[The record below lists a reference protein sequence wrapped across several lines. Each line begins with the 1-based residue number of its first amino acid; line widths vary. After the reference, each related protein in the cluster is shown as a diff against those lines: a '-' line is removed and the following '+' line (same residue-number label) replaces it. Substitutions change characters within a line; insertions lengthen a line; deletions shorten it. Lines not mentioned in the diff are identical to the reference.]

1 MITNDFSNLLVSRI
15 LVPPPPLVIQ
25 FIQHKPMIM
34 SLSWNSFISQFYF
47 LDITF
52 KIDIIHLQKIHP
64 FKIYNSVVFSIFR
77 KLCNHHNYFNSKTF
91 SSSQME
97 MPYPS
102 FFLRPLAFTYFLD
115 VSSPW
120 NWGASLGPAFRPN
133 ESRLQAPSVLQD
145 ARASPL
151 LAASGRPQCVWA
163 TFRLPAHRLVGVW
176 VVSAFWLLGVVML
189 WVFVCSERAL
199 SALLGEEWN
208 CGVV

>member
-1 MITNDFSNLLVSRI
+1 
-15 LVPPPPLVIQ
+15 
-25 FIQHKPMIM
+25 
-34 SLSWNSFISQFYF
+34 
-47 LDITF
+47 
-52 KIDIIHLQKIHP
+52 
-64 FKIYNSVVFSIFR
+64 
-77 KLCNHHNYFNSKTF
+77 
-91 SSSQME
+91 ME

-176 VVSAFWLLGVVML
+176 VVSALWLLGVMML
-189 WVFVCSERAL
+189 WVWVLWACAF
-199 SALLGEEWN
+199 SALGRGVELRGRIVTLCCPFWGNSQTLPTGAVPFSIPTSKALGTHFPYILTDI
-208 CGVV
+208 CRFPF